1 MWYIWK
7 RALLHKLI
15 LQTLSPNTVSCHWFW
30 ERHHLFNIY
39 VSWDTCLRNRVA
51 ELFVTYKDLMCNG
64 IQWIVLRRLSCS
76 WSIEPRKKAVYNTD
90 FNFNI
95 HKILPELFFRDY
107 SYRVL
112 WSVLLKAVH
121 SGVIL
126 RVLLYWMMTLK
137 NQEITTSPVSNG
149 RIVLFWT
156 NIWVICHFSLSA
168 YRKYYKQCPWL
179 PGKRRG
185 NAILRWTKFI
195 DTYICCTSCD
205 S

>member
-15 LQTLSPNTVSCHWFW
+15 LQTLSPNTVLCLWFW

-64 IQWIVLRRLSCS
+64 IQGIVLRRLSCS
-76 WSIEPRKKAVYNTD
+76 WSIEPRKKAVRIQTS
-90 FNFNI
+90 
-95 HKILPELFFRDY
+95 ILIFIKYFQNCFRDY

-121 SGVIL
+121 SWVIL
-126 RVLLYWMMTLK
+126 RVLLYWRMTLK
-137 NQEITTSPVSNG
+137 NHEITTSPVSNG
-149 RIVLFWT
+149 RIVFFWT

-168 YRKYYKQCPWL
+168 YRKCLNSVAFHISITNNVLGFLANPEEKL
-179 PGKRRG
+179 
-185 NAILRWTKFI
+185 
-195 DTYICCTSCD
+195 S
-205 S
+205 